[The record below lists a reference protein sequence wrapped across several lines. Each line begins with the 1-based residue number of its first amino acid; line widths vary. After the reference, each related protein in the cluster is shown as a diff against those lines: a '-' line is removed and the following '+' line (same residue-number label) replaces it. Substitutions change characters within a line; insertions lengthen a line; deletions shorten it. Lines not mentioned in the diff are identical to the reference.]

1 MCLAVG
7 VVILTVAGV
16 IWWRA
21 QPAPNVGARAVTRLD
36 TAPASPSGIPEPG
49 AMPSIPVHIGTLPT
63 AARSTVVPVR
73 VHIERLDVSATVVPT
88 GLDSSGNVVIPSNV
102 RTVGWYEYGP
112 GLDANTGSMVIAGH
126 VDNVAQGDGAFFHL
140 RELKPGDTFTV
151 SGTDGATR
159 TFRVVAREEYPKATI
174 QLDRYFTTTGSFRVT
189 LMTCGGSFDAA
200 TGHYRDN
207 VAVTAVPAG

>member
-1 MCLAVG
+1 
-7 VVILTVAGV
+7 VILAVAGV
-16 IWWRA
+16 IWWHA
-21 QPAPNVGARAVTRLD
+21 QAAPNVGVATVTRLD
-36 TAPASPSGIPEPG
+36 AAPASPSGAPTPTPG
-49 AMPSIPVHIGTLPT
+49 AMPSIPVHVGTLPT
-63 AARSTVVPVR
+63 AAPTTVVPVQVR
-73 VHIERLDVSATVVPT
+73 IGRLGVSATVIPT

-102 RTVGWYEYGP
+102 KTVGWYEYGP
-112 GLDANTGSMVIAGH
+112 GLDATAGSMVIAGH

-140 RELKPGDTFTV
+140 RELNPGDTFTV
-151 SGTDGATR
+151 SGAGGVTR

-174 QLDRYFTTTGSFRVT
+174 QLDRYFATTGSFRVT